1 LIIYPHPGDA
11 LRVATEEALQSGGI
25 TASVDE
31 AELIRVLVPP
41 SRSDVIHE
49 CDIAEDVAIAYG

>member
-1 LIIYPHPGDA
+1 MAAD
-11 LRVATEEALQSGGI
+11 EAVQSGGI